1 MRFGITIKPDMPV
14 ERIVALTRQAEAA
27 GFQYG
32 WIFDSHILWLE
43 PYPLL
48 TLMASNTTDMRLGT
62 CVTNPATRD
71 ITVTSSLF
79 ATLNLISRGRMQLGI
94 GRGDS
99 SRRVLGKKPVGAGD
113 LERAV
118 KTFRELT
125 AAREI
130 GIRRPA
136 HADFVGDGIAA
147 GVDCGIWAEGAGPR
161 RPGWRRSDFAVCR
174 S

>member
-27 GFQYG
+27 GVQYG

-48 TLMASNTTDMRLGT
+48 TLMASNTKNMRLGT

-79 ATLNLISRGRMQLGI
+79 ATLNQISGGRMQLGI

-113 LERAV
+113 LERA
-118 KTFRELT
+118 
-125 AAREI
+125 
-130 GIRRPA
+130 
-136 HADFVGDGIAA
+136 
-147 GVDCGIWAEGAGPR
+147 IWSER
-161 RPGWRRSDFAVCR
+161 
-174 S
+174 

>member
-1 MRFGITIKPDMPV
+1 M
-14 ERIVALTRQAEAA
+14 
-27 GFQYG
+27 
-32 WIFDSHILWLE
+32 LWLE

-48 TLMASNTTDMRLGT
+48 TLMASNTKNMRLGT

-79 ATLNLISRGRMQLGI
+79 ATLNLISGGRMQFGI

-125 AAREI
+125 VRRRKLNMKASPR
-130 GIRRPA
+130 GISWAKGSPP
-136 HADFVGDGIAA
+136 VWIA
-147 GVDCGIWAEGAGPR
+147 GYGPKVLGPGGTSWATESFCSLPILT
-161 RPGWRRSDFAVCR
+161 
-174 S
+174 